1 MKAVSRLLGG
11 HAAACFGLLLLGAM
25 LAVGILAPIVA
36 PANPTSQ
43 DLGAALT
50 PPMWASSGTLA
61 HPLGTDH
68 LGRDVWSRLAHGA
81 RISLLVGFSSAFIG
95 AVIGVLLGVVAGYF
109 GGALDH
115 GIMRLADL
123 QLAFPLILLALA
135 LVAVLGPSL
144 GNLVLVMGITG
155 WMVYARLTRAL
166 VLSLREREFVSAAR
180 GVGAGQGRI
189 IFQQIIPNI
198 LSSALV
204 LFTLEMARMIL
215 MESSLSFLG
224 LGVPP
229 PTPTWGR
236 MLSEARTYLTS
247 AYWLVTFPGL
257 AISLTVLG
265 LNLCGDGMRDAL
277 DPRMSR
283 YAGGVLLERK

>member
-1 MKAVSRLLGG
+1 MV
-11 HAAACFGLLLLGAM
+11 
-25 LAVGILAPIVA
+25 
-36 PANPTSQ
+36 
-43 DLGAALT
+43 
-50 PPMWASSGTLA
+50 
-61 HPLGTDH
+61 
-68 LGRDVWSRLAHGA
+68 
-81 RISLLVGFSSAFIG
+81 
-95 AVIGVLLGVVAGYF
+95 GVLLGVVAGYF
-109 GGALDH
+109 GGSLDH

-144 GNLVLVMGITG
+144 GNLVLVMGVTG

-180 GVGAGQGRI
+180 GVGAGHGRI
-189 IFQQIIPNI
+189 IFQHIIPNI

-236 MLSEARTYLTS
+236 MLSEARTYMTS
-247 AYWLVTFPGL
+247 AYWRVTFPGL

-265 LNLCGDGMRDAL
+265 LNLFGDGMRDAL